1 MKSATSAVMALL
13 MLISGNMFLTSAT
26 ESTPVYYC
34 DENYIYEI
42 LPNET
47 ISIHCYIGTETHVNI
62 PSYIG
67 NYPISTIE
75 SLAFTG
81 TDVVYVYLPDT
92 LRTVKTE
99 AFAGCQSLQIVR
111 FPSKVKNPGDG
122 IFRNCRNLHTVMIN
136 SSTQA
141 LGRYMFYACE
151 SLESITI
158 PFVREIPTGAFAH
171 CSSLKNVAL
180 PEGVKTVGDYAFF
193 GSGIKTLSLPSTLQA
208 IKSYAFADT
217 LSLTT
222 IHLIG
227 GDMAYM
233 DIAVTAFKNSAF
245 EVPTPETPPTEDK
258 ATPDEPYPPSTG
270 NPDPTEPK
278 PPTDDATTPGEAP
291 PAEPKPPI
299 VEPTIPEETLPTD
312 PVETLPTE
320 PMGPPPTDA
329 TDTDTAPTDPVR
341 TEPTLPP
348 PDDYIPGRDYN
359 FNNYSDQEEMKLYY
373 SALNTAESNR
383 RYLAS
388 LAWNVRTMGDVNTD
402 GSVNI
407 KDATM
412 VQKFSAELISKNH
425 PDFNFKNA
433 DVNTDGKV
441 NVRDATVIQKVVS
454 GILPG
459 FFEL

>member
-1 MKSATSAVMALL
+1 MRKFMKSAISAVMALL
-13 MLISGNMFLTSAT
+13 MLISGNMFFTSAT

-81 TDVVYVYLPDT
+81 TDVLYVYMPDT

-111 FPSKVKNPGDG
+111 FPSKVKNLGDG
-122 IFRNCRNLHTVMIN
+122 IFRNCRNLHTVMMN

-141 LGRYMFYACE
+141 LGKYMFYACE
-151 SLESITI
+151 NLESITI
-158 PFVREIPTGAFAH
+158 PYVREIPKGAFAH
-171 CSSLKNVAL
+171 CSSLKSVSL
-180 PEGVKTVGDYAFF
+180 PEGVKTIDDYAFF
-193 GSGIKTLSLPSTLQA
+193 GSGVKTLSLPSTLQA

-245 EVPTPETPPTEDK
+245 EVPTPEIPPTEDNT
-258 ATPDEPYPPSTG
+258 TPDEPYPPSTG

-278 PPTDDATTPGEAP
+278 PPTDDSTTPGEVQP
-291 PAEPKPPI
+291 TEPKPTTPA
-299 VEPTIPEETLPTD
+299 ETLPTE
-312 PVETLPTE
+312 PVETQPTE

-341 TEPTLPP
+341 TEPTSPP
-348 PDDYIPGRDYN
+348 PADYIPGRDYN
-359 FNNYSDQEEMKLYY
+359 FSSYSDTEEMNLYY
-373 SALNTAESNR
+373 AALNTAENNR
-383 RYLAS
+383 SYLAS
-388 LAWNVRTMGDVNTD
+388 LAWNVRTMGDVNMD
-402 GSVNI
+402 GGVNI

-412 VQKFSAELISKNH
+412 VQKHSASLIPKEH

-441 NVRDATVIQKVVS
+441 NVRDATVIQKVVA
-454 GILPG
+454 GILGG
-459 FFEL
+459 FV